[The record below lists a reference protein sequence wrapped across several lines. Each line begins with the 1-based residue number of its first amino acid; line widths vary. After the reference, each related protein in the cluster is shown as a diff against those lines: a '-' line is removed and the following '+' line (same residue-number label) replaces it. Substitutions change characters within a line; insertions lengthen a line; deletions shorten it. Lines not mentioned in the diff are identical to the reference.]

1 MLLRARTGTFLT
13 FALAGLLCG
22 VWTSRM
28 PALASKFGTSE
39 GEIGIVVLVWGL
51 GALVAMQGLRTVMG
65 RAGSRAVLRV
75 ALPLTALS
83 YIGVG
88 FAPTYGV
95 LIAAVA
101 LFGMAFG
108 ITDIAMNAQAS
119 VVEQAYKRSILS
131 SMHAGWSVGAM
142 TGGLIGFATAHF
154 GLGFSATVLAVSLA
168 ALPLALLL
176 GPTYL
181 ADRPARAASA
191 AAGGRRRARLP
202 LAVYLVGLLAF
213 IGFMTEGS
221 IADWSGLMLHGELG
235 ATQAVAA
242 LGYPMFQVAML
253 IGRVAGDHLRMWVG
267 TRNLLTGA
275 GVGTAVAMTVVVTAP
290 STAVALIG
298 FFLTGLV
305 VCTVV
310 PTSMSLAG
318 TSAPDQPAAAVAQAG
333 AMGYGGLLLGP
344 VVVGF
349 LADATSLRIGVGV
362 VVLLALMIAAG
373 SRFVPLGADEIGS
386 VRVDEASA
394 KGAPAMTGEVTGER
408 TGETAMGPRPD
419 GDPHPVAA

>member
-39 GEIGIVVLVWGL
+39 GEIGVVVLVWGL
-51 GALVAMQGLRTVMG
+51 GALVAMQGLRSVMG

-75 ALPLTALS
+75 ALPLTAVS
-83 YIGVG
+83 YVGVA

-101 LFGMAFG
+101 VFGMSFG

-119 VVEQAYKRSILS
+119 VVEHEYKRPILS
-131 SMHAGWSVGAM
+131 SMHAGWCVGAM
-142 TGGLIGFATAHF
+142 SGGLIGFGTAHA
-154 GLGFSATVLAVSLA
+154 GLGFSATVLAVAVA

-181 ADRPARAASA
+181 ADRPAPRAASA
-191 AAGGRRRARLP
+191 ATGGRRRAKLP
-202 LAVYLVGLLAF
+202 IAVYLVGLLAF

-221 IADWSGLMLHGELG
+221 IADWSGLLLHGELG

-253 IGRVAGDHLRMWVG
+253 IGRVGGDHLRMWIG
-267 TRNLLTGA
+267 TRNLLTAA
-275 GVGTAVAMTVVVTAP
+275 GIGTAAAMTVVVTAP
-290 STAVALIG
+290 STTVAIIG
-298 FFLTGLV
+298 FFLSGLV
-305 VCTVV
+305 VATVV
-310 PTSMSLAG
+310 PISMSLAG
-318 TSAPDQPAAAVAQAG
+318 TSAPGQPAAAVAQAG

-349 LADATSLRIGVGV
+349 LADATSLRIGVGA
-362 VVLLALMIAAG
+362 VVLLALVIAVG
-373 SRFVPLGADEIGS
+373 SRFVPLGAGEIGS
-386 VRVDEASA
+386 TRVEE
-394 KGAPAMTGEVTGER
+394 APAEGAAETGEPTGEPV
-408 TGETAMGPRPD
+408 GVSVPRPN
-419 GDPHPVAA
+419 GEPQPVTA